1 MSLQELKITKNIMH
15 PLLGIAFLD
24 FALLMI
30 CIVMSMT
37 VFANPSGVD
46 LKVPLKAKGAIEGE
60 VLAVIKIT
68 GENVIYFNNKV
79 VTIND
84 LRRLLSSTN
93 FYNRELMI
101 KADRRSAMGRVGDI
115 LDLCRGIAGARINV
129 STSN

>member
-1 MSLQELKITKNIMH
+1 MH